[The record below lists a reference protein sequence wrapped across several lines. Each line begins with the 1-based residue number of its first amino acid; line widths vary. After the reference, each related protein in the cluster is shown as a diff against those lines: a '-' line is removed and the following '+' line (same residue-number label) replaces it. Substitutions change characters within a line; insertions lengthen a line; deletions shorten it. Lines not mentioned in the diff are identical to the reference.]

1 MPTTSECAHHLLDM
15 DVHSVLSQRA
25 MVIKD
30 LHEPKRVAI
39 ALITFASP
47 GSRDVRR

>member
-1 MPTTSECAHHLLDM
+1 VAATSECAHHLLDV
-15 DVHSVLSQRA
+15 DVHSVLGQSA

-39 ALITFASP
+39 ALIAFVSP
-47 GSRDVRR
+47 GSLDARL